1 MMKRKFQG
9 DIYDV
14 IFLCC
19 VVVAAILGIAEYG
32 FWTAVMYGAI
42 FGVELGILIHLSRF
56 FPRDY
61 PWWWD

>member
-1 MMKRKFQG
+1 MMKRKFQC

-32 FWTAVMYGAI
+32 FWTAVVYGAI
-42 FGVELGILIHLSRF
+42 FWVVPGILIHLSRF
-56 FPRDY
+56 FPWGY